1 MANKAVENTVENTPK
16 NTVNR
21 DIEVPVYLPYDE
33 NKPDTDQFEIVA
45 VNGRNYQIA
54 RGVQVM
60 VPLKVFEALYN
71 SGRFKRL

>member
-1 MANKAVENTVENTPK
+1 MTNKTVETPVEAPK
-16 NTVNR
+16 NCVNR
-21 DIEVPVYLPYDE
+21 DIDVPVYLPYDD
-33 NKPDTDQFEIVA
+33 NKAAADQFEIVA
-45 VNGRNYQIA
+45 VNGKNYQIA